1 MTRQH
6 IHIHRPHPRQPNKSR
21 SQRFTA
27 VNCTLCTASFP
38 PLPPKQHNFFYV
50 AILLLLIV
58 IFDCCFLWR
67 NLFNPFA
74 LRLLFSPLRYSPA
87 NACAAAFLADTP
99 LCTISSLRPNP
110 LLPRSYLAAHLPRFN
125 ILPPL
130 FLLAVQGSAFP
141 GAFVSCGTKA
151 LPSAKTSM
159 FIGLLIVYAYLFI
172 VFSLSFNRLSSL
184 VAVSL
189 CSVLFRHR
197 LFLLPQRTDLVFAT
211 AALHFLVQPSSLLIA
226 FAVGAPSSPFALNS
240 SIDLLF
246 ALTADAF
253 CLRRIFAEPPRDRR
267 SLFRLCLLV

>member
-6 IHIHRPHPRQPNKSR
+6 IHIHRLHPRQPNKSR

-50 AILLLLIV
+50 ATLLLLIV

-110 LLPRSYLAAHLPRFN
+110 LLPRAYLAAHLPRFN

-159 FIGLLIVYAYLFI
+159 FIGLLGSLCIFMHRILCFALLCIV
-172 VFSLSFNRLSSL
+172 SL
-184 VAVSL
+184 VA
-189 CSVLFRHR
+189 
-197 LFLLPQRTDLVFAT
+197 LPQFFS
-211 AALHFLVQPSSLLIA
+211 AAAACLSPLKRICLCGSPYAFLVQSA
-226 FAVGAPSSPFALNS
+226 SPFNALRS
-240 SIDLLF
+240 TRQSICFLL
-246 ALTADAF
+246 
-253 CLRRIFAEPPRDRR
+253 
-267 SLFRLCLLV
+267 

>member
-6 IHIHRPHPRQPNKSR
+6 IHIHRLHPRQPNKSR
-21 SQRFTA
+21 IQRLTV

-50 AILLLLIV
+50 ATLLSLIV

-110 LLPRSYLAAHLPRFN
+110 LLPRAYLAAHLPRFN

-159 FIGLLIVYAYLFI
+159 FIGLLALYAYLYI
-172 VFSLSFNRLSSL
+172 VFYALHCFALSAL
-184 VAVSL
+184 SL
-189 CSVLFRHR
+189 CHNSFPP
-197 LFLLPQRTDLVFAT
+197 LPLA
-211 AALHFLVQPSSLLIA
+211 S
-226 FAVGAPSSPFALNS
+226 
-240 SIDLLF
+240 
-246 ALTADAF
+246 
-253 CLRRIFAEPPRDRR
+253 RR
-267 SLFRLCLLV
+267 

>member
-50 AILLLLIV
+50 VTLLLLIV

-110 LLPRSYLAAHLPRFN
+110 LLPRAYLAAHLPRFN

-141 GAFVSCGTKA
+141 GAFVSCGTMA

-159 FIGLLIVYAYLFI
+159 FIGLFG
-172 VFSLSFNRLSSL
+172 
-184 VAVSL
+184 SL
-189 CSVLFRHR
+189 CIFIHR
-197 LFLLPQRTDLVFAT
+197 LFR
-211 AALHFLVQPSSLLIA
+211 SLLTVYHRSLPCRFVRFCSPQTLPPASTNGFSLCDGRFA
-226 FAVGAPSSPFALNS
+226 FSRATVVPVHRFCRRRALFSLCAQLVNRFAFCFDCRRLLSSPYFCRAAPRS
-240 SIDLLF
+240 PLF
-246 ALTADAF
+246 
-253 CLRRIFAEPPRDRR
+253 
-267 SLFRLCLLV
+267 V

>member
-6 IHIHRPHPRQPNKSR
+6 INIHRLHPRQPNKSR
-21 SQRFTA
+21 SQRLTA

-50 AILLLLIV
+50 ATLLLLIV

-74 LRLLFSPLRYSPA
+74 LRLLFSPLRYSPD

-110 LLPRSYLAAHLPRFN
+110 LLPRAYLAAHLPRFN
-125 ILPPL
+125 LFAASIPL
-130 FLLAVQGSAFP
+130 GSAGERISRRFRFMWNK
-141 GAFVSCGTKA
+141 GFAVRQNLNVYRAFWLFMHIYASYFMLCTA
-151 LPSAKTSM
+151 LHCQPCRFATILFRRCRLPLAAKTD
-159 FIGLLIVYAYLFI
+159 L
-172 VFSLSFNRLSSL
+172 SLRQ
-184 VAVSL
+184 SL
-189 CSVLFRHR
+189 CVSRATGV
-197 LFLLPQRTDLVFAT
+197 PVQR
-211 AALHFLVQPSSLLIA
+211 
-226 FAVGAPSSPFALNS
+226 FALNS

>member
-6 IHIHRPHPRQPNKSR
+6 IHIHRLHPRQPNKSR
-21 SQRFTA
+21 SQRLTA
-27 VNCTLCTASFP
+27 VNCAPCTASFP

-50 AILLLLIV
+50 ATLLLLIV

-74 LRLLFSPLRYSPA
+74 LRLLFSPLLYSPA

-110 LLPRSYLAAHLPRFN
+110 LFAARYLAAHLPCFN

-151 LPSAKTSM
+151 LLSAKTSM
-159 FIGLLIVYAYLFI
+159 FIGLFGSLCIFMHRILCFALLCIV
-172 VFSLSFNRLSSL
+172 SL
-184 VAVSL
+184 VALPQFFSAAAACLSPLKRICLCDGRFAFSRATVVPVHRFCCRRALFSL
-189 CSVLFRHR
+189 CAQLVNRFAFCFDCRH
-197 LFLLPQRTDLVFAT
+197 LL
-211 AALHFLVQPSSLLIA
+211 
-226 FAVGAPSSPFALNS
+226 SSPYFCRAAPRS
-240 SIDLLF
+240 PLF
-246 ALTADAF
+246 
-253 CLRRIFAEPPRDRR
+253 
-267 SLFRLCLLV
+267 V

>member
-6 IHIHRPHPRQPNKSR
+6 IHIHRLHPRQPNKSR

-50 AILLLLIV
+50 VTLLLLIV

-110 LLPRSYLAAHLPRFN
+110 LLLRAYLAAHLPRFN

-151 LPSAKTSM
+151 LPSVKPQRLSGFLA
-159 FIGLLIVYAYLFI
+159 LYAYLCI
-172 VFSLSFNRLSSL
+172 VF
-184 VAVSL
+184 
-189 CSVLFRHR
+189 
-197 LFLLPQRTDLVFAT
+197 
-211 AALHFLVQPSSLLIA
+211 
-226 FAVGAPSSPFALNS
+226 FAL
-240 SIDLLF
+240 F
-246 ALTADAF
+246 
-253 CLRRIFAEPPRDRR
+253 
-267 SLFRLCLLV
+267 

>member
-6 IHIHRPHPRQPNKSR
+6 IHIHLLHPRQPNKSR

-50 AILLLLIV
+50 ATLLLLIV

-110 LLPRSYLAAHLPRFN
+110 LLPHAYLAAHLPRFN

-159 FIGLLIVYAYLFI
+159 FIGLLALYAYLCI
-172 VFSLSFNRLSSL
+172 VFYALHRFASSAL
-184 VAVSL
+184 SL
-189 CSVLFRHR
+189 CPILFRHR
-197 LFLLPQRTDLVFAT
+197 LFLLPHRMDLVFAT
-211 AALHFLVQPSSLLIA
+211 AALHFLVQPSSPFIA

>member
-6 IHIHRPHPRQPNKSR
+6 IHIRRLNPRQPNKSR

-87 NACAAAFLADTP
+87 NACGAAFLANTP

-110 LLPRSYLAAHLPRFN
+110 LLPRAYLAAHLPRFN

-197 LFLLPQRTDLVFAT
+197 LFLLPQRTDLSLRRPLCF
-211 AALHFLVQPSSLLIA
+211 FSCNRRPRSSLL
-226 FAVGAPSSPFALNS
+226 PSARPLLPLRSTRQ
-240 SIDLLF
+240 SICFLL
-246 ALTADAF
+246 
-253 CLRRIFAEPPRDRR
+253 
-267 SLFRLCLLV
+267 